1 MATLLS
7 VITDFCKRQNLPS
20 PSTVYGSTDQGVLQM
35 MALLEE
41 EGNDLAQRH
50 FWEALTREADHTS
63 LALEDQGAI
72 ATIADDGFRFIVNDT
87 IWDRSTRLPVC
98 GPMSAQNWQA
108 LKALVSTGPRYRFRI
123 RGGKLLVNP
132 AAVAGE
138 SWYFEY
144 VSKNWISNAAGNIFK
159 ARFTVDTDIILLPD
173 DLCLQGLRWRWKKEK
188 GFEYAEDF
196 RTYEDQIKMA
206 MGHDGGKATISMD
219 CDATRGPKP
228 GVFVSPGSWNLP

>member
-7 VITDFCKRQNLPS
+7 VVQDFCKRQNLPS

-132 AAVAGE
+132 AAVASE

-188 GFEYAEDF
+188 GFDYAEDF
-196 RTYEDQIKMA
+196 RTYEDQVKMA

-228 GVFVSPGSWNLP
+228 GVFVSPGSWNL

>member
-7 VITDFCKRQNLPS
+7 IIRDFTKRQNLTTPT
-20 PSTVYGSTDQGVLQM
+20 TVYGSSDQIVLQA

-50 FWEALTREADHTS
+50 NWQGLTREADHTS
-63 LALEDQGAI
+63 LAAEDQGAI
-72 ATIADDGFRFIVNDT
+72 ASIADDGFRFIVNDT

-98 GPMSAQNWQA
+98 GPVSAQNWQA

-144 VSKNWISNAAGNIFK
+144 VSKNWISNAAGTTFY
-159 ARFTVDTDIILLPD
+159 ARFAADTDIVLLPD
-173 DLCLQGLRWRWKKEK
+173 DLVLQGLRWRWKKEK
-188 GFEYAEDF
+188 GFDYAEDF
-196 RTYEDQIKMA
+196 RTYELQVKRA
-206 MGHDGGKATISMD
+206 MGNDGGKATLSMD
-219 CDATRGPKP
+219 EDARRGPQP
-228 GVFVSPGSWNLP
+228 GVWVSPGSWPLP